1 MENKKQTAVEWQ
13 FEKLFDSFEKFN
25 NGEYTLGEYLTNNLK
40 IRDQAKAME
49 KEQMMQLWKDFI
61 DWSTEIDPSI
71 YDSFKEAINDYY
83 NETYTP

>member
-1 MENKKQTAVEWQ
+1 MKKQTAVEWQ

-71 YDSFKEAINDYY
+71 YDSFKEAINDYF
-83 NETYTP
+83 NETYLP

>member
-1 MENKKQTAVEWQ
+1 MDGMKKKRLTAVEW
-13 FEKLFDSFEKFN
+13 LFDQYKLVGMLTTAQVEK
-25 NGEYTLGEYLTNNLK
+25 
-40 IRDQAKAME
+40 AKAME

-71 YDSFKEAINDYY
+71 YDSFKEAINDYF